1 MFLQQR
7 PQHIGLG
14 RRLVAR
20 AEHVAWDG
28 GARRTAI
35 ISGVGVRRYYEKL
48 GYRLE
53 GAGCYMVKDLSPE
66 TVSLSLSLSISR
78 ALSLSLSRSPLSLY
92 VCMYT
97 YSYAR
102 THTLTLS
109 LTHTTHTPVAGEQR
123 GGEGSAEQVRRCR
136 CHARARGKKFSKV
149 LYQWLSTGNILGH
162 WLFR

>member
-1 MFLQQR
+1 MPTYEEDAAQQR

-102 THTLTLS
+102 THTQH
-109 LTHTTHTPVAGEQR
+109 THQLLESNEEVKEARSKSDVA
-123 GGEGSAEQVRRCR
+123 AAML
-136 CHARARGKKFSKV
+136 AREAKNSQKSSISDFLQEIS
-149 LYQWLSTGNILGH
+149 
-162 WLFR
+162 